1 MIKLIKE
8 NYKVFISSIIIWFL
22 LIVFWNY
29 LDSRHQVST
38 KYFGKLSQEFRLT
51 TALGIITTIFSS
63 FYNYQKTKTQQ
74 NQDEIRKNRDIF
86 QNDKEIALAAIR
98 RLEDLIDQ
106 QTFELRR
113 LDDFGLT
120 LSSIRSAQ
128 NSFEME
134 YKQTIKIL
142 EDRLHIFD
150 IEIEKQKEQ
159 ISHSNRVQKLIILL
173 KDDIKDREVL
183 KLQMLEILKR
193 LEKSNKKENE

>member
-8 NYKVFISSIIIWFL
+8 NYKIFISSIIIWFL

-29 LDSRHQVST
+29 LDNKHQVST

-74 NQDEIRKNRDIF
+74 NQDEIRKNRE
-86 QNDKEIALAAIR
+86 NDKEITLAAIR

-120 LSSIRSAQ
+120 LSLIRSAQ

-134 YKQTIKIL
+134 YKQTIKTL
-142 EDRLHIFD
+142 EHRLHIFD
-150 IEIEKQKEQ
+150 IKIEKQKEQ
-159 ISHSNRVQKLIILL
+159 ISHSNRVQRLIVLL
-173 KDDIKDREVL
+173 RDDIKDREVL
-183 KLQMLEILKR
+183 KLQMLEILKK
-193 LEKSNKKENE
+193 LEKYNKKENE